1 MLQSARPRRIRST
14 PSIAATAVALAV
26 ALLTSGCT
34 ARAECAPDAESRTVT
49 VHVVKPGVGAV
60 QCWSGCEADA
70 GELDPAGAADVWTAH
85 LAADRPESMT
95 LAARDASGALLF
107 AQRYRLRWSGCPAT
121 PSPDEFELFRPEG
134 GS

>member
-1 MLQSARPRRIRST
+1 M
-14 PSIAATAVALAV
+14 
-26 ALLTSGCT
+26 TSGCT
-34 ARAECAPDAESRTVT
+34 APAECAPDAGSRTVT

-60 QCWSGCEADA
+60 QCWSGCAADA
-70 GELDPAGAADVWTAH
+70 RELDPAGTADVWTAN

-121 PSPDEFELFRPEG
+121 PSPDEFELLRPEG